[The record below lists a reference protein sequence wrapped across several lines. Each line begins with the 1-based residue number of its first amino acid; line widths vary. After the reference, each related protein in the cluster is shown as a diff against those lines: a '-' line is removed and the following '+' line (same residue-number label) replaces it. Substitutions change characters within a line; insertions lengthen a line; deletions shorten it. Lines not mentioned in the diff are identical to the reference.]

1 MASGGDISVEDA
13 VNHLHQMFGDYDK
26 AALAAVLEAHEGHME
41 RTVEHVLSGGA
52 INLPASGGGGSR
64 GGGGG
69 GASSGPPSGT

>member
-1 MASGGDISVEDA
+1 
-13 VNHLHQMFGDYDK
+13 
-26 AALAAVLEAHEGHME
+26 ME
-41 RTVEHVLSGGA
+41 RTVEHLLSGGA